1 MYMATVE
8 ERNYSF
14 NFLSLLIKVVIF
26 AILLVLLIWFVS
38 KFAGGSKKCKTLEN
52 DYYIVSS
59 FTEERYKTKG
69 DNETYDYS
77 YNVKL
82 LDISESNSKNVS
94 VKSSNYFHDDSEYEK
109 YLKNNDKF
117 SIINQTNGSLVVDNS
132 RSLMNSSLTAA
143 EFSFELSEMYVFEGE
158 YYIDVNLSIG
168 DHSKINAYSNS
179 YFVPIHLVVGYT
191 ESGDCK

>member
-1 MYMATVE
+1 MATVE

-59 FTEERYKTKG
+59 FTEEQYKTKG

-77 YNVKL
+77 YNLKL

-109 YLKNNDKF
+109 YLKNTDKF

-132 RSLMNSSLTAA
+132 RSLINSSLTAS

-168 DHSKINAYSNS
+168 DHSKINSYSNN
-179 YFVPIHLVVGYT
+179 YFVPIHLVVEYT
-191 ESGDCK
+191 EFGNCK